1 MKAIPI
7 VNPAD
12 RNNAL
17 IATAITMLLL
27 FIYLVFSTIEMA
39 DPAPSDIEPIKT
51 ETTLQEIELKQYV
64 VETEAGGSRK
74 GGSGTNDP
82 ISDKLE
88 QTEQILTSDRGKTS
102 VYSGKSTHHNSPNS
116 QNPSATNQSGDDD
129 FFGENYNSPY
139 DSGGDSD
146 YGDPG
151 ITKGSSSGGV
161 VDGTGRIRLN
171 DPDLSSITV
180 KTNKNTISLIL
191 TVNKNGDVT
200 KVELNQSKTTVT
212 DAITINKVKS
222 IVKSQVKYNKVSYDN
237 LARTYLTVTIKQE

>member
-12 RNNAL
+12 RNNAIIASL
-17 IATAITMLLL
+17 IAMLLL
-27 FIYLVFSTIEMA
+27 FLYLLFSTIEMA

-88 QTEQILTSDRGKTS
+88 QTEQILTSEKGKTT
-102 VYSGKSTHHNSPNS
+102 VNSGKSTHHNSPNS
-116 QNPSATNQSGDDD
+116 ENSSATNKSGDDD
-129 FFGENYNSPY
+129 FFGDDYNSPY

-146 YGDPG
+146 FGDPS
-151 ITKGSSSGGV
+151 ISKGSSSGGIIE
-161 VDGTGRIRLN
+161 GSGRIRLN
-171 DPDLSSITV
+171 NPDLSSITV
-180 KTNKNTISLIL
+180 KTDKNTISLIL

-212 DAITINKVKS
+212 DAITINKVKN
-222 IVKSQVKYNKVSYDN
+222 IVKGQVKYNKVTYDN